1 MNTAASMSP
10 QIEGVRSRRASGGPR
25 MGVGRH
31 DRSISPTRMGVG
43 EKGHDEFF
51 FVGLLIV

>member
-1 MNTAASMSP
+1 
-10 QIEGVRSRRASGGPR
+10 

-43 EKGHDEFF
+43 EKGHDEFVF
-51 FVGLLIV
+51 FCGFAHRVTCGWNRVWFMMSDNNQ